1 MLNPRIYQAAFLPVL
16 LAVLVAAFS
25 LQDRPRAIGTTLAPD
40 AFDGSRT
47 ARQLEDLGR
56 RFPARRPG
64 SDGDRALAAAVER
77 ELRAALG
84 PQGSGVLPGGGRLVR
99 SVTRSAQTIDGER
112 DVTTVLATRPGQPGP
127 GLVVLAHRDAAQSPA
142 QAELSATAA
151 LLELARVTGDGRL
164 RRTVTFVSTS
174 GGSGGSAGA
183 AAAVR
188 ELPRPVDAVLV
199 LGAVASRD
207 IAKPFVVGWSNGAA
221 QAPLRL
227 TRTVQAAV
235 RRETGS
241 QPGGSRASAQL
252 VRLALPATLG
262 EQGPLLA
269 AGLPAVL
276 LSAAGERGP
285 AAGAPVSRRRME
297 TFGRAAL
304 RALFALDNGPPIAEE
319 PGAFL
324 VTQRKVLPDWAVRL
338 LVGSLLLPVWLAAI
352 DGLARVRR
360 RRQPAGTGLRWVL
373 AGALPFALAGA
384 FAVLLAL
391 VGLLPAAP
399 QAPVP
404 GGAIPVEL
412 PVVVAVA
419 LVFVVGWAYV
429 RPAALRALG
438 ADAPPGTAA
447 HAAAVVLVVAAATA
461 ILWLRNP
468 YAALLLVPAAHLW
481 LLAVAPEVR
490 LPPPASVGLV
500 LLGLVPL
507 ALACGAAA
515 GQLGLGARE
524 AGWTAL
530 LLLAGGHI
538 GPAAWLGWSVLAGC
552 GVGAALVALRLRP
565 EVPPL
570 PPVTTRGP
578 LLHHAG
584 PGSLGGTESALRR

>member
-1 MLNPRIYQAAFLPVL
+1 MLNPSIYRAAFLPVL

-40 AFDGSRT
+40 AFDGTRT
-47 ARQLEDLGR
+47 GRVLADLAQ
-56 RFPARRPG
+56 RFPDRRPG
-64 SDGDRALAAAVER
+64 GRGDRALAAEVER
-77 ELRAALG
+77 ALRA
-84 PQGSGVLPGGGRLVR
+84 GVQPTGRDAVPGGERLVR
-99 SVTRSAQTIDGER
+99 TVTRSAQTIDGER

-127 GLVVLAHRDAAQSPA
+127 GLVVLAPRDAARGPGR
-142 QAELSATAA
+142 AELSATVA

-183 AAAVR
+183 AAAIR

-199 LGAVASRD
+199 LGDLASRGV
-207 IAKPFVVGWSNGAA
+207 AKPFVVGWSNGAE

-252 VRLALPATLG
+252 VRLAFPAALG

-276 LSAAGERGP
+276 LSASGERGP
-285 AAGAPVSRRRME
+285 APNAPVTPRRLE
-297 TFGRAAL
+297 EFGRSAL
-304 RALFALDNGPPIAEE
+304 RAMFALDNGPPIGQE
-319 PGAFL
+319 PAPFL
-324 VTQRKVLPDWAVRL
+324 VTQRKVLPDWAVRV
-338 LVGSLLLPVWLAAI
+338 LVGSLLLPVWIAAI

-360 RRQPAGTGLRWVL
+360 RREPVGAALRWVL

-384 FAVLLAL
+384 FTVLLAL
-391 VGLLPAAP
+391 SGLLPAAP
-399 QAPVP
+399 RAPVP
-404 GGAIPVEL
+404 GGAIPVEAA
-412 PVVVAVA
+412 AVA
-419 LVFVVGWAYV
+419 AVLLVFALGWVVL
-429 RPAALRALG
+429 RPLALRAL
-438 ADAPPGTAA
+438 DVRTPPATAA
-447 HAAAVVLVVAAATA
+447 HAAAVLVVLGASTA
-461 ILWLRNP
+461 VLWVRNP

-490 LPPPASVGLV
+490 LPRPASLGLV

-507 ALACGAAA
+507 AVAAAAVA
-515 GQLGLGARE
+515 GQLGLDAPQ
-524 AGWTAL
+524 AAWTAL
-530 LLLAGGHI
+530 LLVAGGHV

-552 GVGAALVALRLRP
+552 GVAAALVAARLRP
-565 EVPPL
+565 DERL
-570 PPVTTRGP
+570 PQQVTVRGP
-578 LLHHAG
+578 LHYAG
-584 PGSLGGTESALRR
+584 PGSLGGTKSALRR